1 MIMLLNATLSAYLLL
16 CLTNAPS
23 LDAGTTNAPKATVG
37 SQVVGHS
44 YRYGPFHD
52 AEDARAFAETYQYEE
67 SGDIIHATTDGDRV
81 IIRWRDGVAPRP
93 LLWRNHYYQPH
104 SI

>member
-1 MIMLLNATLSAYLLL
+1 MLLNTTLSACLLL

-23 LDAGTTNAPKATVG
+23 LDAATDNATKATVG
-37 SQVVGHS
+37 SQVSSHS
-44 YRYGPFHD
+44 YRYGPFHSAD
-52 AEDARAFAETYQYEE
+52 DARAFAETYQYEE

-81 IIRWRDGVAPRP
+81 IIRWRDGVAPRQ

-104 SI
+104 QI